1 MKKIRMKKG
10 KRLNRSIKGDIP
22 IFLIIGIFGLFSV
35 WPLIFSIMNSL
46 KPFEEIFLF
55 PPRLSVENPTLDN
68 FRDLATILEN
78 ATVPFT
84 RYIFNTIF
92 VSVVGT
98 VGHVIVASM
107 AAYPLAKY
115 NFPGS
120 KILFNVVVFSLMF
133 TPAVTEIPNYIVIS
147 NLGLID
153 TYWAIILPAMSYSLG
168 LYLMKQFME
177 QVPMSFIE
185 SAKLEGANEFQVF
198 WKVVMPNVK
207 PAWLTLTLLVF
218 QLLWASTGGNFIY
231 SENMKTLSYA
241 LGQIVNTGISRTGVA
256 SAVTVLMM
264 SVPITIFILTQS
276 NIMETMSSSGM
287 KE

>member
-1 MKKIRMKKG
+1 
-10 KRLNRSIKGDIP
+10 
-22 IFLIIGIFGLFSV
+22 
-35 WPLIFSIMNSL
+35 
-46 KPFEEIFLF
+46 
-55 PPRLSVENPTLDN
+55 
-68 FRDLATILEN
+68 
-78 ATVPFT
+78 
-84 RYIFNTIF
+84 
-92 VSVVGT
+92 
-98 VGHVIVASM
+98 
-107 AAYPLAKY
+107 
-115 NFPGS
+115 
-120 KILFNVVVFSLMF
+120 MF